1 MPDSARHS
9 LCVVIPLLIAALA
22 GVRCGSSGDEK
33 ARLEPIYDQVTGRLQ
48 LLKYDANGDGKVDT
62 WSYMDGARVV
72 RIELDPDQNDV
83 IDRWE
88 YYAPDQTIEKIG
100 SSRSHDGTVDSWA
113 YYDVAGAIARL
124 ELSTR
129 RNGRVDRVEYYEKG
143 AMVRA
148 EQDTSGDGRVDKW
161 ETYEGPR
168 LASVAFDTR
177 QRGTPDRRLVY
188 GPDGSARLEVL
199 P

>member
-1 MPDSARHS
+1 LARHS
-9 LCVVIPLLIAALA
+9 LRVAIPLLIAALA
-22 GVRCGSSGDEK
+22 SVRCGSSGDEN
-33 ARLEPIYDQVTGRLQ
+33 ARLEPVYDQATGRLQ

-62 WSYMDGARVV
+62 WSYMDGARIV

-88 YYAPDQTIEKIG
+88 YYGPDQTIEKIG

-113 YYDVAGAIARL
+113 YYDGGGAIARL
-124 ELSTR
+124 ELST
-129 RNGRVDRVEYYEKG
+129 GRTGRIDRVEYYEKG
-143 AMVRA
+143 AIVRA
-148 EQDTSGDGRVDKW
+148 EQDTSGDGRLDKW

-168 LASVAFDTR
+168 LASVAFDTM
-177 QRGTPDRRLVY
+177 QRGTPDRRVVY